1 MISAVVDGAVEL
13 YHDNTKRLETASGG
27 INVGVGITMDGN
39 GIAVS
44 GILTAMVL
52 PLVKMPSVQE
62 PFNLVDHLL
71 VSPTEI
77 YTTST
82 KVINT

>member
-27 INVGVGITMDGN
+27 INVGVASPWMVTELLSL
-39 GIAVS
+39 VF
-44 GILTAMVL
+44 LLAMVL

-71 VSPTEI
+71 VGSNGDI
-77 YTTST
+77 YY
-82 KVINT
+82 IY